1 MNYIKPDMELVER
14 WTSKMLRWGV
24 WGSSGLMILGLVL
37 AALQP
42 SSYLSPTANPTLWGL
57 FLHFLANPLEPS
69 TLMYLGLVCLMLTP
83 IVRVFAALT
92 GFAAEKDWRFVAVSL
107 VVFLMLIGEVIVSSL

>member
-1 MNYIKPDMELVER
+1 MDNLNPHMELVER

-24 WGSSGLMILGLVL
+24 WGSSTLMILGLVM
-37 AALQP
+37 AALLP
-42 SSYLSPTANPTLWGL
+42 SAYQAPTANPTLWGL
-57 FLHFLANPLEPS
+57 FSHFLANPLGPS

-92 GFAAEKDWRFVAVSL
+92 GFAAERDWRFVAVSL